1 MWKHQSH
8 GIEGEQQ
15 CAIPLHTAHAAK
27 WNCPQFFILLS
38 PQRLKYR
45 HLVRNDWFHYHHHHH
60 LLLLLLLL
68 LLLIH
73 GGLAGFKRVQ
83 VTDQALLTHYSSKIL
98 LLLLLLLL
106 LCTIELFFLPKGHG
120 IEMFLSRRTVLN
132 MNMTVNMYFQFNLG
146 TFTNCKSENEL
157 WCC

>member
-1 MWKHQSH
+1 M
-8 GIEGEQQ
+8 
-15 CAIPLHTAHAAK
+15 
-27 WNCPQFFILLS
+27 
-38 PQRLKYR
+38 
-45 HLVRNDWFHYHHHHH
+45 RNDWFHYHHHHH

-157 WCC
+157 